1 MGANPN
7 DISASKPTYL
17 SRRMQVVRG
26 KTTLYKDICSFEEK
40 ATLVKGTAVSRPYRS
55 KLVVKTLGAD
65 GSYSRQA
72 VTDTVETLTIDTQK
86 ETSLYVT
93 DVDAL
98 QSNYATKNLYAAD
111 AMTAQD
117 EYLDGQVLAES
128 ANAGS
133 VVGAYEIAG
142 TGSLAD
148 GLGFTLTTDN
158 IMKMFS
164 KVASKQKKK
173 HVPMKDRWAI
183 LSSEAYEVL
192 WQFIAGRE
200 SMLGDKVGQNPNEIG
215 VYHNNRLFVTEGC
228 YWTANL
234 VVNSTASDGDTVTIN
249 GVTFTFETSTLDAIG
264 KVKAET
270 SAAVCIDNLVAAI
283 NNSEALAA
291 STLGTAYYEL
301 TAANRLLLDG
311 LVAVDHTTYMT
322 LKGYGVGYVTVA
334 EGLTDVASVWT
345 AAEQVQHILFGQG
358 KPIDLVVQKY
368 PNTKMV
374 PRSGYVGEDLVVW
387 QLFGKKTFK
396 EGADT
401 MVDVLVRTDA
411 Y

>member
-1 MGANPN
+1 MGVNPN
-7 DISASKPTYL
+7 TLSPSKPTYL
-17 SRRMQVVRG
+17 SRRMQVRRG
-26 KTTLYKDICSFEEK
+26 LTTIYKDICSFEEK
-40 ATLVKGTAVSRPYRS
+40 VTLVKGTAVSRNYRS
-55 KLVVKTLGAD
+55 KLVVKTLAAD
-65 GSYSRQA
+65 GAYSRQA
-72 VTDTVETLTIDTQK
+72 IVDTAETMTVGDPK
-86 ETSLYVT
+86 EISLYVT

-98 QSNYATKNLYAAD
+98 QSNYATKNLYAED
-111 AMTAQD
+111 AITTLD
-117 EYLDGQVLAES
+117 EYTDGQILSEA

-164 KVASKQKKK
+164 KVASKQKAK
-173 HVPMKDRWAI
+173 HVPMKDRWAV

-200 SMLGDKVGQNPNEIG
+200 SMLGDKVGQNPNELG

-234 VVNSTASDGDTVTIN
+234 VVNSTASDGDTVVIN
-249 GVTFTFETSTLDAIG
+249 GVTWTFETSTLDAAG
-264 KVKAET
+264 KVKSET

-283 NNSEALAA
+283 NNSESLAA
-291 STLGTAYYEL
+291 STLGTAYYEV

-322 LKGYGVGYVTVA
+322 LKGYGVGYVTVS
-334 EGLTDVASVWT
+334 ETLTDAASVWT
-345 AAEQVQHILFGQG
+345 PTQQIQHILFGQG
-358 KPIDLVVQKY
+358 KPIDLVLQKY
-368 PNTKMV
+368 PSMKMV
-374 PRSGYVGEDLVVW
+374 PRTGYVGEDLVVW
-387 QLFGKKTFK
+387 QLGAQKTFK